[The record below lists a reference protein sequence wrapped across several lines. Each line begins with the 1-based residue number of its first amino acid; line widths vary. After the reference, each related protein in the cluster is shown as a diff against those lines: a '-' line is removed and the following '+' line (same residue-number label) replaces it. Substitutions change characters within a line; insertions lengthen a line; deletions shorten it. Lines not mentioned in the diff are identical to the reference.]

1 MVMLLLAGLNVWI
14 FHSGVYRRVATWDVA
29 SVPPRAARVAGALS
43 LVLWICIVLSGRM
56 IAYNWFDCDRQPQP
70 PDRQFPDQLRARP
83 IGGALMSLLGFFQWC
98 EQSGIGD
105 TIRQSSWLFPVIEA
119 IHLLGLGVIGGA
131 VLVVDLRLL
140 GLGLRRQS
148 TAELARDA
156 QPWLIG
162 SLLLM
167 MTTGGLLF
175 LSESIKLYYHDAF
188 WFKMASLFLAI
199 VFTFTIQRK
208 VILAGETRM
217 RPVWSK
223 VVALVSILLWSGV
236 GIGGRWIGFS

>member
-1 MVMLLLAGLNVWI
+1 MPLL
-14 FHSGVYRRVATWDVA
+14 H
-29 SVPPRAARVAGALS
+29 
-43 LVLWICIVLSGRM
+43 
-56 IAYNWFDCDRQPQP
+56 
-70 PDRQFPDQLRARP
+70 
-83 IGGALMSLLGFFQWC
+83 FFQWC

-105 TIRQSSWLFPVIEA
+105 TIRRSSWLFPVIEA

-140 GLGLRRQS
+140 GLGLRRQP
-148 TAELARDA
+148 AAQLARDA

-167 MTTGGLLF
+167 IMTGGLLF
-175 LSESIKLYYHDAF
+175 LSESIKLYYHEAF
-188 WFKMASLFLAI
+188 WFKMASLLLAI

-208 VILAGETRM
+208 VILAGEARLS
-217 RPVWSK
+217 PVWNK
-223 VVALVSILLWSGV
+223 VVAVVSILLWSGV